1 MRLALRYGAMQ
12 QERLKLRLREPI
24 FDPEIAEDPRAI
36 MEQAIATRRCVR
48 ATYNRDVIDLAP
60 HALYLKHGEPYVD
73 GVVQLRNDAPPKE
86 VKLGA
91 FKLAGLG
98 GLAPSIRRFGPNSL
112 FKRDA
117 ERYSEDL
124 IASV

>member
-1 MRLALRYGAMQ
+1 MQ

-24 FDPEIAEDPRAI
+24 FDPEIASDPRAI
-36 MEQAIATRRCVR
+36 VEHAIAGRRCIR
-48 ATYNRDVIDLAP
+48 ATYNRDTIDLAP

-91 FKLAGLG
+91 FKLAGLAD
-98 GLAPSIRRFGPNSL
+98 LAPSIRRFEPNTL
-112 FKRDA
+112 FRRDG
-117 ERYSEDL
+117 ERYAESL